1 MADYIPFSNV
11 AEVVL
16 NGEMAGQEIVSVHNF
31 QFPDAL
37 TTSILSSLAT
47 SVISSWIANLAPILS
62 SGLDMHS
69 VKATDLTTSS
79 SPSVTVPFASGTDG
93 NLDEAPVPLSIAL
106 VLSEATANRGRSYR
120 GRVYQCGVPESG
132 VFDVGSVTEA
142 YQTSFVNAYAEFFGD
157 IETSPTCVHVICS
170 RANGGAPRVTGVAT
184 PVTAYSAN
192 RDFDSQR
199 RRLYGRG
206 A

>member
-1 MADYIPFSNV
+1 MADYVPFSNV

-47 SVISSWIANLAPILS
+47 SVITSWLANLAPILS

-69 VKATDLTTSS
+69 VKVTDLTTDS

-93 NLDEAPVPLSIAL
+93 NLDEAPVPLNVAL
-106 VLSEATANRGRSYR
+106 VLSEATGSRGRSFR

-142 YQTSFVNAYAEFFGD
+142 YQIGFVNAYGEFFSD
-157 IETSPTCVHVICS
+157 IEASPTCVHVVCS
-170 RANGGAPRVTGVAT
+170 RQHNGVLRTAGVAT
-184 PVTAYSAN
+184 PITSYSAN